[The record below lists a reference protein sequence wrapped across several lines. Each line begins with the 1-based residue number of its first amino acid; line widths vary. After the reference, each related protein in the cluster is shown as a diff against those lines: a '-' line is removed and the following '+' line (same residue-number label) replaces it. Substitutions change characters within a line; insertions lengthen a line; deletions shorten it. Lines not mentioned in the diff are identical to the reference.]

1 MPTRKLVG
9 SANMPSIE
17 SREQIDNVILF
28 RAMHLAFPRQSREGL
43 TTGNNNPGHI
53 AVKKTSFQKYQFLG
67 HARVVLRNHVPLFKL
82 VKKFQLG
89 YSLELFGAQL
99 ILVYVVKVFC
109 ACKLPPRREVPAAQS
124 TAVRHAN
131 ELALQALGAS
141 KCSERCHRV
150 DEGSKRTAFSER
162 EGRGRHEGSTA
173 GSRE

>member
-1 MPTRKLVG
+1 
-9 SANMPSIE
+9 
-17 SREQIDNVILF
+17 
-28 RAMHLAFPRQSREGL
+28 MHLAFPRQSREGS

-53 AVKKTSFQKYQFLG
+53 AVKKTSLKKYQFLE

-89 YSLELFGAQL
+89 YSLELFCAQL

-109 ACKLPPRREVPAAQS
+109 ACKLPPRREVPAAQL
-124 TAVRHAN
+124 TAVGHAN
-131 ELALQALGAS
+131 ELALRC
-141 KCSERCHRV
+141 KCSERCHRF

-162 EGRGRHEGSTA
+162 EGRGRREGSTA